1 MDKPELLDYW
11 MKAAKLESLRNS
23 TWISIVLHEPTDIEM
38 VKQAAANNGLEL
50 LRIKGKDN
58 HYLVA
63 VKDSIEKVE

>member
-23 TWISIVLHEPTDIEM
+23 VWISIVLQEPTDIEM

-63 VKDSIEKVE
+63 VKDSIEK